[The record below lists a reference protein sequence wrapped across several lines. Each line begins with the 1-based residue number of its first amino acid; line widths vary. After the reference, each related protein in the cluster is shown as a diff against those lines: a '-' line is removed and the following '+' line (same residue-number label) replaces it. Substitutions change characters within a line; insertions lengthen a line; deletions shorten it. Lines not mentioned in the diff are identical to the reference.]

1 MVCSQGG
8 LSKLKVLWSLVVFS
22 ANVTSNTPVQPS
34 NPPIDF
40 FFIFTKTLFT
50 IYTGT

>member
-8 LSKLKVLWSLVVFS
+8 LSKLKVLLFLVVFS

-34 NPPIDF
+34 NAPIEEDNHH
-40 FFIFTKTLFT
+40 ILLPSLEQD
-50 IYTGT
+50 

>member
-8 LSKLKVLWSLVVFS
+8 LSKLKVVLFLVVFS

-34 NPPIDF
+34 NAPIEEEEDNHR
-40 FFIFTKTLFT
+40 ILLPSREQD
-50 IYTGT
+50 